1 MNERENFGNWD
12 LSNNEKIAARTLS
25 PKVSLKVDKF
35 LLGAK
40 EKIKLLYSN
49 QQSTLL
55 RSYIKKYNSILLKI
69 LDKLGI
75 KNKDNDITEPIQDN
89 DNIINEIKCIYNKLI
104 QVLSEIS
111 LLKTKNNNQLTRHFS
126 NTI

>member
-55 RSYIKKYNSILLKI
+55 KSYIKKYNSILLKI

-75 KNKDNDITEPIQDN
+75 KNKDNDITEDIQDN
-89 DNIINEIKCIYNKLI
+89 DNIINEIK
-104 QVLSEIS
+104 
-111 LLKTKNNNQLTRHFS
+111 
-126 NTI
+126 